1 MSYSEYINV
10 FYKKREIDFE
20 KVARICN
27 KIYKPKL
34 KYGYWSEE
42 DSENIFDYIA
52 NSLEKDK
59 DPNRYQ
65 EYLFMFCNHD
75 GENDDEVHKCHK
87 LFCKVCNYIYS
98 CLIQLSSQTE
108 EPTLNLFWDRDN
120 NFYSEY
126 KDLSD
131 DALKFSKYFEKL
143 DLLSKAENIKDV
155 DLKDILED

>member
-10 FYKKREIDFE
+10 FNKKREIDFE

-27 KIYKPKL
+27 KIYKPKFNS
-34 KYGYWSEE
+34 GYWEE
-42 DSENIFDYIA
+42 DNIFDYISK
-52 NSLEKDK
+52 SLEKNK
-59 DPNRYQ
+59 NPNEYQ

-75 GENDDEVHKCHK
+75 GENDEEVHKCHK

-98 CLIQLSSQTE
+98 CLIQLSSQIE
-108 EPTLNLFWDRDN
+108 EPTINLFWDRDN

-131 DALKFSKYFEKL
+131 EAYDFSKYFEKI
-143 DLLSKAENIKDV
+143 DLLSKAEKIKDV
-155 DLKDILED
+155 DLGKLNL